1 MSHEQTAKLV
11 AEAFKEA
18 GFLTGVVIPRDIHGH
33 TMDRNYTK
41 LWVQKGSPTM
51 KHVDVYETKVAIINH
66 GFYMCEF
73 DLHEP
78 DSLNKIIDI
87 ATEELRRMASIKDHV
102 QNFTI

>member
-1 MSHEQTAKLV
+1 MPHKLTAKLV

-18 GFLTGVVIPRDIHGH
+18 GFLTQFIIERDMHSGIIS
-33 TMDRNYTK
+33 RNYTK
-41 LWVQKGSPTM
+41 LRVQKDSPDM
-51 KHVDVYETKVAIINH
+51 KYMDVYETKVAIINH
-66 GFYMCEF
+66 GFYECEI

-87 ATEELRRMASIKDHV
+87 ATEELVRMANNKNHV